1 MIMTFQTL
9 VNRNYTTG
17 YPGEIVR
24 DGPVRA
30 KPGRIA
36 SASIGTDPG
45 ASTNRIS
52 RAFGWSGDTV
62 VAPGS
67 TTLAGMSPQVSVGA
81 TPFYGI
87 LGQPK
92 HYALQGTTSGGTLA
106 PSLDL
111 PMGYEGEFFDM
122 VIMVAE
128 LFNETT
134 AAKTM
139 NYGDGVAYVPSSIIA
154 ANNPEALPFGAL
166 VSYPAGGAVPTGMI
180 AIPNARVINPE
191 SLGASALGALVSAYT
206 FIQLTE

>member
-1 MIMTFQTL
+1 MTFQTV

-36 SASIGTDPG
+36 SLTVGTDPG

-52 RAFGWSGDTV
+52 RAFGWSADTAM
-62 VAPGS
+62 APGS

-81 TPFYGI
+81 VPFYGI

-92 HYALQGTTSGGTLA
+92 HYALQGTSSGGTLS

-111 PMGYEGEFFDM
+111 PLGYEGEFFDM

-139 NYGDGVAYVPSSIIA
+139 NYGDQVAFVPNNILA

-166 VSYPAGGAVPTGMI
+166 ISVAAGAAAPTGMI
-180 AIPNARVINPE
+180 LIPNARVINPE
-191 SLGASALGALVSAYT
+191 SLAASALGALVSAYT

>member
-1 MIMTFQTL
+1 MTFQSK

-36 SASIGTDPG
+36 SLSVGTDPG
-45 ASTNRIS
+45 ASTNRVS
-52 RAFGWSGDTV
+52 RAFGWSADT
-62 VAPGS
+62 PTTGI
-67 TTLAGMSPQVSVGA
+67 TLAAMSPQVVVGG

-87 LGQPK
+87 MGHPK
-92 HYALQGTTSGGTLA
+92 HYVLQGTTAGGTLA
-106 PSLDL
+106 PTLDL
-111 PMGYEGEFFDM
+111 PLGYEAEFFDM

-139 NYGDGVAYVPSSIIA
+139 NYGDGVAYVPATITA
-154 ANNPEALPFGAL
+154 GNNPEALPYGAL
-166 VSYPAGGAVPTGMI
+166 VSFPAGGAPAAGMI

-191 SLGASALGALVSAYT
+191 SLAASAVGALVSAYT